1 MGATP
6 SRFGGLFSSPTLG
19 SRRTSSPT
27 GSRSPRISFSSLT
40 PPLSP
45 RLRGASTPS
54 NGAGSPGPSHS
65 TLLPPSVTDTP
76 PDEDL
81 KWISG
86 TLTDRRDLWI
96 YAVQD
101 LRGGPAGLDLYAT
114 PTIPELGL
122 WPWSVQMNNVTVGN
136 FLLFKA
142 SMVGGH
148 PLATVWA
155 FKLYVAES
163 ITMKSPQRPNDPP
176 VTLPPIHNL
185 LTAHGHLP
193 RDKKRPLWEGPDVPN
208 KIGAVYETIDYQKL
222 CRMPNEDHMRSTTL
236 PGINTP
242 IHIKHEFNMQVF
254 YSIWGEDAQGREL
267 PNGGPGEPRMATMT
281 QSVMV
286 AGVSRSVGGRESPG
300 MKLTTVFAPHPPQC
314 CSVFESNL
322 PTYADSIDPCQ
333 PDVKPPHE
341 GIMPN
346 CACGMP
352 LEMLF
357 ARELARD
364 DGFGDDVHGDA
375 QGRGRRA
382 ERKAE
387 YESEHR
393 SQSYMSSRES

>member
-1 MGATP
+1 M
-6 SRFGGLFSSPTLG
+6 
-19 SRRTSSPT
+19 
-27 GSRSPRISFSSLT
+27 
-40 PPLSP
+40 
-45 RLRGASTPS
+45 
-54 NGAGSPGPSHS
+54 
-65 TLLPPSVTDTP
+65 LPPSVADTP
-76 PDEDL
+76 PDGDL

-96 YAVQD
+96 YAVKD
-101 LRGGPAGLDLYAT
+101 LRGAPAGLELYAR

-122 WPWSVQMNNVTVGN
+122 WPWSIEMNNVTVGN
-136 FLLFKA
+136 FLLLKT
-142 SMVGGH
+142 SMIGGH

-155 FKLYVAES
+155 FKLYVTES

-193 RDKKRPLWEGPDVPN
+193 KEKKQPLWEGPDVPN
-208 KIGAVYETIDYQKL
+208 KIGAMYETIDYQKL
-222 CRMPNEDHMRSTTL
+222 CRMPNEDHMRGTTL

-242 IHIKHEFNMQVF
+242 INIKHEFRMQVF
-254 YSIWGEDAQGREL
+254 YSIWGEDAQGRPL
-267 PNGGPGEPRMATMT
+267 PAGGPGEPRMATMT
-281 QSVMV
+281 QPVMV
-286 AGVSRSVGGRESPG
+286 AGVSRRISILHRDVY
-300 MKLTTVFAPHPPQC
+300 KLTMFSAAQC

-322 PTYADSIDPCQ
+322 PTYADAIAPCQ
-333 PDVKPPHE
+333 PDVTPPHE

-364 DGFGDDVHGDA
+364 DGLGDDSHGDDHR
-375 QGRGRRA
+375 RGRAA

-387 YESEHR
+387 YETEHSR
-393 SQSYMSSRES
+393 CQSDVSS

>member
-1 MGATP
+1 M
-6 SRFGGLFSSPTLG
+6 
-19 SRRTSSPT
+19 
-27 GSRSPRISFSSLT
+27 
-40 PPLSP
+40 
-45 RLRGASTPS
+45 
-54 NGAGSPGPSHS
+54 
-65 TLLPPSVTDTP
+65 LPPSVTDTP

-101 LRGGPAGLDLYAT
+101 LRGGPAGLELYAT

-122 WPWSVQMNNVTVGN
+122 WPWSIQMNNVTVGN

-142 SMVGGH
+142 SMVGGN

-155 FKLYVAES
+155 FKLYVVES

-176 VTLPPIHNL
+176 VTLPPINNL

-193 RDKKRPLWEGPDVPN
+193 REKKRPLWEGPDVPN

-236 PGINTP
+236 SGINTP
-242 IHIKHEFNMQVF
+242 IHIKHEFKMQVF

-267 PNGGPGEPRMATMT
+267 PNGGPGEPRMGTMT

-286 AGVSRSVGGRESPG
+286 AG
-300 MKLTTVFAPHPPQC
+300 C
-314 CSVFESNL
+314 CRVFESNL
-322 PTYADSIDPCQ
+322 PTYADAIDPCQ

-364 DGFGDDVHGDA
+364 DGFGDDAHGDD
-375 QGRGRRA
+375 QGRQRHA

-393 SQSYMSSRES
+393 SQSYTSSRTS